1 MMAFFL
7 DNKSN
12 KLDFMLPWILY
23 ISAVHMLSLCIVIV
37 YFVSKYRNVFV
48 ACDMVV
54 VVKEVVVV
62 FLPKIILL

>member
-1 MMAFFL
+1 
-7 DNKSN
+7 
-12 KLDFMLPWILY
+12 
-23 ISAVHMLSLCIVIV
+23 MLSLYAII

-54 VVKEVVVV
+54 VKKVVVV

>member
-1 MMAFFL
+1 
-7 DNKSN
+7 
-12 KLDFMLPWILY
+12 
-23 ISAVHMLSLCIVIV
+23 MLSLCIVIV